1 MRVTKDREVRKSE
14 LIEAAEA
21 LFREGGYRQTSVS
34 DIVKKVGVAQGTFYY
49 YFPSKDDILDAVV
62 DHYIDIYR
70 RSLER
75 LLARDDMDPCR
86 KIEIVANTVLAMHK
100 YDPRL
105 AEFLHSE
112 ENLATHQRYMMKSI
126 SEVIPLITAI
136 VGQGKEAGIF
146 DLRYPRESVEMMVY
160 AFMYLEDAV
169 ALSEDDER
177 YCDMIRAA
185 EDILTRV
192 LGVEPGRLRLDPSD
206 AGNVLQLIHSHGTRP
221 EA

>member
-14 LIEAAEA
+14 LIEAAET

-49 YFPSKDDILDAVV
+49 YFQSKDDILNAVV
-62 DHYIDIYR
+62 DHYIYIYR
-70 RSLER
+70 RSLEW

-86 KIEIVANTVLAMHK
+86 KIEIVANSALAMHK

-105 AEFLHSE
+105 AEFLHAE
-112 ENLATHQRYMMKSI
+112 ENLVTRQRYMMKSI

-136 VGQGKEAGIF
+136 VGQGKAAGIF
-146 DLRYPRESVEMMVY
+146 DLRYPRESVEMLVY

-177 YCDMIRAA
+177 YRDMIQAA

-192 LGVEPGRLRLDPSD
+192 LGVEPGRLRLDPSE
-206 AGNVLQLIHSHGTRP
+206 ASNLLKLIHSHGPGP

>member
-14 LIEAAEA
+14 LIEAAET
-21 LFREGGYRQTSVS
+21 LFREAGYRQTTVS
-34 DIVKKVGVAQGTFYY
+34 HIVKKVGVAQGTFYY
-49 YFPSKDDILDAVV
+49 YFQSKDDILDAVV

-70 RSLER
+70 EALER
-75 LLARDDMDPCR
+75 LLVREDIDPCR
-86 KIEIVANTVLAMHK
+86 KIEIVANTALAMHR
-100 YDPRL
+100 YDPHL
-105 AEFLHSE
+105 AEFLHAE

-146 DLRYPRESVEMMVY
+146 NLRYPRESVEMLVY

-177 YCDMIRAA
+177 YRHMIQAA

-192 LGVEPGRLRLDPSD
+192 LGVESGRLRLDPSGD
-206 AGNVLQLIHSHGTRP
+206 GNVLQLIHSHGAKP